1 MFFNYFPRFHHP
13 CFLFFVVC
21 TAVSGRLRLVSTS
34 LRPRLSPLEWLSYQ
48 LRPPF
53 LCFLSRRRRA
63 AHSAPQGLLCKT
75 RKFSAYPKRSKRGLR
90 SPRPCLTRPVFS
102 WKSEMSSAGRR
113 SDLPPKSDLRRARES
128 APRSRI
134 SRQAEGASASS
145 PEYALPPAWQ
155 QRSLPL
161 DSDSASSSFPFSSP
175 SASPFFGESQRM
187 QAAHQVPSRDRGD
200 RVRQLE
206 GECLDSLQ
214 SSLRVVAETNEVS
227 QRTAVQLDAQSE
239 QLRGIKDTTDD
250 IKANLQT
257 SDYLLKGMKT
267 WWGSFTQLFTSPPS
281 QKVSSSSEGK
291 KSVTQRDRE
300 NLPEWEREHRE
311 QDAQEER
318 RRQRLIQAHRART
331 TDFDTRLEGD
341 LEKLSV
347 MLEELHGRAV
357 QMNGA
362 LQEQN
367 NLLDEINQ
375 NVDANQQ
382 TLERQRKTMQKII
395 KKG

>member
-1 MFFNYFPRFHHP
+1 
-13 CFLFFVVC
+13 
-21 TAVSGRLRLVSTS
+21 
-34 LRPRLSPLEWLSYQ
+34 
-48 LRPPF
+48 
-53 LCFLSRRRRA
+53 
-63 AHSAPQGLLCKT
+63 
-75 RKFSAYPKRSKRGLR
+75 
-90 SPRPCLTRPVFS
+90 
-102 WKSEMSSAGRR
+102 MSSAGRW
-113 SDLPPKSDLRRARES
+113 SDLPPTSDLYRARES
-128 APRSRI
+128 APCSRT

-145 PEYALPPAWQ
+145 PVYVHPPAWQ

-161 DSDSASSSFPFSSP
+161 DSDSASSSLSFSSP
-175 SASPFFGESQRM
+175 STSPFFGESQRM
-187 QAAHQVPSRDRGD
+187 QAAHQVPSRGRGD

-281 QKVSSSSEGK
+281 QRVSSASEGK
-291 KSVTQRDRE
+291 KSLTQRDRE

-311 QDAQEER
+311 QAAQEER
-318 RRQRLIQAHRART
+318 RRQRLLQAHRART
-331 TDFDTRLEGD
+331 SDFDTRIEGD

-382 TLERQRKTMQKII
+382 TLERQRKTMQQII